1 MREEEQEGL
10 VDRRVWSRTFKGSFD
25 GFRPTAKE
33 PRLSKN
39 LIIFFLVRYPW
50 TRNPLLDVLRAIT
63 SQSSSLNHLTGIVFL
78 QKERTR
84 GYCQSPKPER
94 IAQKRP
100 VVSRQTALDQLRAF
114 RGPDRWGSIPIE
126 AWVLVATTQE

>member
-84 GYCQSPKPER
+84 GYNKWMLSK
-94 IAQKRP
+94 
-100 VVSRQTALDQLRAF
+100 SQTRAN
-114 RGPDRWGSIPIE
+114 RAKKAGCVPPNRS
-126 AWVLVATTQE
+126 